1 MQSRKFYRTT
11 FIYEVLS
18 EDEPVDNCL
27 DLRAL
32 QELTY
37 YGDCVGRFGETRV
50 NELTGKEAADV
61 LYDFGSEPGFFLL
74 DDEGLPEDE

>member
-1 MQSRKFYRTT
+1 MHSRKFYRTT

-27 DLRAL
+27 DLGTLR
-32 QELTY
+32 EVTH

-50 NELTGKEAADV
+50 NELTGKEAADA
-61 LYDFGSEPGFFLL
+61 LYEFGSEPGFFLL